1 MGTLYRA
8 IELTRNGARAQWRTA
23 ENMTREAVGQ
33 GLAIAG
39 ARAMGRR
46 DSGRAKEQVD
56 EKLHQAEL
64 KDRDAD
70 MLDRSEQDL
79 NKGVQ
84 SLQVR
89 INRYDQMKREQR
101 RMVDELGQEIERAK
115 QEVAARREE
124 AARLEALREFLRWR
138 EEDCNEEIE
147 RLDNETL
154 HQGDTKETSGTE
166 RRDKNN
172 NGDDEEEEQGRQA
185 VDGGNHNKEAEGVMG
200 DDVDTT
206 ITSGAY
212 SNKEAG
218 PGDGNDGNET
228 NGNNKRRAKNE
239 RRGKDHAMKIA
250 KTHKE
255 ADIGDDDE
263 EEQGRQMADGG
274 KDIQARKRP
283 EEEHRGNGE
292 K

>member
-1 MGTLYRA
+1 M
-8 IELTRNGARAQWRTA
+8 
-23 ENMTREAVGQ
+23 
-33 GLAIAG
+33 
-39 ARAMGRR
+39 
-46 DSGRAKEQVD
+46 
-56 EKLHQAEL
+56 QA
-64 KDRDAD
+64 
-70 MLDRSEQDL
+70 
-79 NKGVQ
+79 
-84 SLQVR
+84 LQVR

-172 NGDDEEEEQGRQA
+172 IGDDDKEEQGRQA

-218 PGDGNDGNET
+218 PGDGNDGNKT

-263 EEQGRQMADGG
+263 EEQGRQMAGGG